1 MAQTTTLSVRISP
14 ETRDRLERLAKGTRR
29 SKSFLAGQAIEGYL
43 DRELEI
49 LEGIERGLEDMR
61 AGRVIPHEEAMDRLE
76 ETIAAAERRNAKKA
90 V

>member
-1 MAQTTTLSVRISP
+1 MAETTTLSVRISP